1 MEELKAQA
9 QSQILTFGI
18 LGIIFGWMGGI
29 LGIIFS
35 AIGLSKAKKY
45 VAEGNE
51 LTGKAKTGKILAAVG
66 LILSII
72 GLVVGIILAVVYG
85 CAASALQQY
94 AVQ

>member
-1 MEELKAQA
+1 MEDLKAKA

-18 LGIIFGWMGGI
+18 LGIVFGAMGGL

-51 LTGKAKTGKILAAVG
+51 LTGKAKTGKILATVG
-66 LILSII
+66 LILAIVALVFTVIFS
-72 GLVVGIILAVVYG
+72 VVGGVAS
-85 CAASALQQY
+85 SALSQY